1 WSGALRKRGEL
12 DNLPE
17 LVHFADCLE
26 KASLDT
32 IASGHMTKDLAL
44 LADMEDKH
52 IETTEGFILKI
63 KENLEKLLAC

>member
-1 WSGALRKRGEL
+1 M
-12 DNLPE
+12 
-17 LVHFADCLE
+17 HFADCLE
-26 KASLDT
+26 QASLQT

-44 LADMEDKH
+44 LADMEEKH